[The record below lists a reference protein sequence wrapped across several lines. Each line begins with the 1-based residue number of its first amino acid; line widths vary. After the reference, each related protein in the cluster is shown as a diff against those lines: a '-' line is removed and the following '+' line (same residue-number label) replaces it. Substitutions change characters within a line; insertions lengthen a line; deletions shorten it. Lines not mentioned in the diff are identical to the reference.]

1 MGFIMKTMNNT
12 CISIICLLVIVT
24 FTSCATRYV
33 PVEKVKT
40 EYKYI
45 DKLQHDSVY
54 IKDSIRYYIHGDTV
68 FADKY
73 YYLYKYLF
81 INKTDSF
88 IKTDTIN
95 IPYPVERKLT
105 KWEQIKMDFGGLVLG
120 VTIIIILIVVGQS
133 VYTLKK
139 GG

>member
-1 MGFIMKTMNNT
+1 MLFI
-12 CISIICLLVIVT
+12 IIIFVVSGICLS
-24 FTSCATRYV
+24 SCRSIQYV
-33 PVEKVKT
+33 PVDTVRT
-40 EYKYI
+40 EYKFI
-45 DKLQHDSVY
+45 DRVQHDSIY
-54 IKDSIRYYIHGDTV
+54 QKDSIRYYIHGDTV

-105 KWEQIKMDFGGLVLG
+105 RWEQVKMDFGGLALG
-120 VTIIIILIVVGQS
+120 GVIVVILIVFGQI
-133 VYTLKK
+133 VYKPKK

>member
-1 MGFIMKTMNNT
+1 MGFIMKTINNT

-105 KWEQIKMDFGGLVLG
+105 KWEQIKMDFGGIALG
-120 VTIIIILIVVGQS
+120 GAIIIILIVVVQS

>member
-1 MGFIMKTMNNT
+1 MRMLFI
-12 CISIICLLVIVT
+12 IIIFVVSGICLS
-24 FTSCATRYV
+24 SCRSIQYV
-33 PVEKVKT
+33 PVDTVRT
-40 EYKYI
+40 EYKFI
-45 DKLQHDSVY
+45 DRVQHDSIY
-54 IKDSIRYYIHGDTV
+54 QKDSIRYYIHGDTV

-105 KWEQIKMDFGGLVLG
+105 RWEQVKMDFGGLALG
-120 VTIIIILIVVGQS
+120 GVIVVILIVFGQI
-133 VYTLKK
+133 VYKAK
-139 GG
+139 ERRINMK

>member
-1 MGFIMKTMNNT
+1 MGSVMKTMNNT

-120 VTIIIILIVVGQS
+120 VTTIIILIVVGQS

>member
-120 VTIIIILIVVGQS
+120 VTTIIILIVVGQS